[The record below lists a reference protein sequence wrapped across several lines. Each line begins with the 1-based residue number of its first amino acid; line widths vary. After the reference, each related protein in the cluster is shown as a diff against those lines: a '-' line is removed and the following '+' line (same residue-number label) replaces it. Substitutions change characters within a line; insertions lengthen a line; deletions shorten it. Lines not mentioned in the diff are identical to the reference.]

1 MRGPAGNIPAGPRV
15 SSLRFPDAY
24 AHDLV
29 LMDSRLEAP
38 RMYTVLPTKSHRS
51 TMAML
56 VIALGLLLSV
66 VADLL
71 LASQFGAMCDAGC
84 DSVRRV
90 FFMVLSIMLLSNG
103 LTLGL
108 TLLLRKRLAVW
119 LALPAILI
127 TASPLIFT
135 IIVVIGG

>member
-1 MRGPAGNIPAGPRV
+1 MFPAGPRIC
-15 SSLRFPDAY
+15 SLWLSDAY
-24 AHDLV
+24 EHGLV
-29 LMDSRLEAP
+29 LMGRRLEVP
-38 RMYTVLPTKSHRS
+38 HMYTVPPKKSHRS

-71 LASQFGAMCDAGC
+71 LASQFGVMCDAGC
-84 DSVRRV
+84 DVQRQI
-90 FFMVLSIMLLSNG
+90 FLMILSSMLLSNG
-103 LTLGL
+103 LTFGL